1 MLRRALARYTWA
13 VDARRLHRVEV
24 GFAWLL
30 LLVSLVGWPLSALT
44 LARDE
49 PQFILGLSWLA
60 ITFTAYDILKSSR
73 VHVSV
78 EQDES

>member
-1 MLRRALARYTWA
+1 MASTSK
-13 VDARRLHRVEV
+13 LHKLEV
-24 GFAWLL
+24 WFAWC
-30 LLVSLVGWPLSALT
+30 LLVASLIGWPVSALT
-44 LARDE
+44 WAKDE

-78 EQDES
+78 GEKDEKP